1 MCLKNIPGDKG
12 KFLERLP
19 TLKSHPKMALDK
31 DFTNINKHPFAFLI
45 SATQAKHL
53 WQIRHKAVLFQLVG
67 CEAQV
72 LRESLL

>member
-1 MCLKNIPGDKG
+1 MCLENIPGDKG
-12 KFLERLP
+12 KFLEMLP

-53 WQIRHKAVLFQLVG
+53 WQIRHKAVLFLLVG
-67 CEAQV
+67 CEDQV
-72 LRESLL
+72 LLEQLL

>member
-1 MCLKNIPGDKG
+1 MCLENIPGDKG

-53 WQIRHKAVLFQLVG
+53 WQIRHKAVPFLLVG
-67 CEAQV
+67 CEDQV
-72 LRESLL
+72 LLEQLL

>member
-1 MCLKNIPGDKG
+1 MCLENIPGDKG
-12 KFLERLP
+12 KFLERFP

-53 WQIRHKAVLFQLVG
+53 WQIRHKVALFQLVG

-72 LRESLL
+72 LLELLL